1 MQLDYYKEIFVQQA
15 IKRRVSMSLES
26 HIESLN
32 EKVYAIEGEIHEA
45 YVHHLPTQELKRRRV
60 HMLDA
65 IRRLQEYN
73 KKQAA

>member
-1 MQLDYYKEIFVQQA
+1 
-15 IKRRVSMSLES
+15 MSLES

-32 EKVYAIEGEIHEA
+32 EKVTHLDQQIHEA
-45 YVHHLPTQELKRRRV
+45 YVHHLPTQDLKRKRV

-65 IRRLQEYN
+65 LKRLLQDYN

>member
-1 MQLDYYKEIFVQQA
+1 
-15 IKRRVSMSLES
+15 MSLES

-32 EKVYAIEGEIHEA
+32 ERLYVLDAEIHEA
-45 YVHHLPTQELKRRRV
+45 YVHHLPTQDLKRKRL

-65 IRRLQEYN
+65 IRRLQEFN

>member
-1 MQLDYYKEIFVQQA
+1 
-15 IKRRVSMSLES
+15 MSLES

-32 EKVYAIEGEIHEA
+32 ERLNVLDAEIHEA
-45 YVHHLPTQELKRRRV
+45 YVHHLPTQDLKRKRV

-65 IRRLQEYN
+65 SRRLQEFN